1 MALAPNVWT
10 TWTFTPHFFSSG
22 CPPTAFNYILNGDLI
37 SAQETHR
44 DVGII
49 MSSDLSWREHMK
61 IFYPEHIKLST
72 LFDIHLACTVHQDSL
87 FVPSSFTAY
96 ILFTDLASPPSERH
110 HNSWKDPALCD
121 QIHPKRLQFWLQ
133 ISSNCSQDSTLDDAT
148 ELYDV
153 MFFIRSLKGPINAF
167 NIYDHVT
174 FHTGSTRSSTHL
186 KLKHV
191 LSRTKSAR
199 HFYFKRMPRLWNST
213 YHWLRPVYW
222 LY

>member
-1 MALAPNVWT
+1 MPSWSQSLNIYKLN
-10 TWTFTPHFFSSG
+10 FFHTG
-22 CPPTAFNYILNGDLI
+22 KEGHPPWRWCLCCWVVA
-37 SAQETHR
+37 HR

-72 LFDIHLACTVHQDSL
+72 LFDIHLACTVHQEDSL

-148 ELYDV
+148 GTLWC
-153 MFFIRSLKGPINAF
+153 
-167 NIYDHVT
+167 
-174 FHTGSTRSSTHL
+174 
-186 KLKHV
+186 HV
-191 LSRTKSAR
+191 L
-199 HFYFKRMPRLWNST
+199 H
-213 YHWLRPVYW
+213 
-222 LY
+222 